1 MTATQRILKARQ
13 ALATLTPLKMDC
25 GKLCGAA
32 CCHSDEEGK
41 GGMVLF
47 PGEEALYPA
56 TGPDHA
62 LLTPCP
68 TFPGQFLYTC
78 DGTCLRSARPLACR
92 IFPLT
97 PRIREGKLALEMD
110 VRAWPVCPLM
120 EQGLRALSQ
129 PFVQAVRAVMEDLFA
144 DAACRAYFEALS
156 RHLDAYEH
164 F

>member
-32 CCHSDEEGK
+32 CCHGDEEGK

-120 EQGLRALSQ
+120 ECGLNGLSAA
-129 PFVQAVRAVMEDLFA
+129 FVKAMREAMESLAQDE
-144 DAACRAYFEALS
+144 ACLAYMKKLSEYLEQFETL
-156 RHLDAYEH
+156 
-164 F
+164 